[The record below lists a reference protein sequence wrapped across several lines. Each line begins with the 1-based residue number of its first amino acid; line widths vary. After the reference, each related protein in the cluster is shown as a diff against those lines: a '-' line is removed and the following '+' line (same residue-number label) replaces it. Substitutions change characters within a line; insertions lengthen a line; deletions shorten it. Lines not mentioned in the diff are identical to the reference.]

1 MRREPSLAVQAVFDG
16 KSPMEPTPSELSDE
30 ILVVAA
36 ILGDL
41 EAFEA
46 LVLRY
51 RSAVVRLSQSIVG
64 AEDAEDMAQ
73 DAFLLAFQ
81 ALPSIENPTR
91 FAAWLMAI
99 TRNRAL
105 RFHQKKQRLAPSPF
119 NEVLLENL
127 VSLSHPLLAIQAQE
141 MDEALQQALAM
152 LPKDYALVLQMR
164 FFDEIPL
171 KRISAFLEIPLS
183 TVKWRIHQGKH
194 LLRQH
199 IQSSSGEITW
209 KKNKN

>member
-1 MRREPSLAVQAVFDG
+1 
-16 KSPMEPTPSELSDE
+16 MEPTPSEISDE

-51 RSAVVRLSQSIVG
+51 RAAVVRLAQSIVG
-64 AEDAEDMAQ
+64 SGDAEDMAQ

-81 ALPSIENPTR
+81 ALPSIENPGR

-105 RFHQKKQRLAPSPF
+105 RFHQKKQRMASSSF
-119 NEVLLENL
+119 NDVLLENL
-127 VSLSHPLLAIQAQE
+127 VSLSHPLLEIQEQE
-141 MDEALQQALAM
+141 NDEVLQQALAT
-152 LPKDYALVLQMR
+152 LPTEYALVLQMR

-183 TVKWRIHQGKH
+183 TVKWRIHQGKQ
-194 LLRQH
+194 LLRKH
-199 IQSSSGEITW
+199 IQSSQGEIPW

>member
-1 MRREPSLAVQAVFDG
+1 
-16 KSPMEPTPSELSDE
+16 MEPTPSEISDE

-51 RSAVVRLSQSIVG
+51 RAAVVRLAQSIVG
-64 AEDAEDMAQ
+64 SGDAEDMAQ

-81 ALPSIENPTR
+81 ALPSIENPGR

-105 RFHQKKQRLAPSPF
+105 RFHQKKQRMASSSF
-119 NEVLLENL
+119 NDVLLENL
-127 VSLSHPLLAIQAQE
+127 VSLSHPLLEIQEQE
-141 MDEALQQALAM
+141 NDEVLQQALAT
-152 LPKDYALVLQMR
+152 LPTDYALVLQMR

-183 TVKWRIHQGKH
+183 TVKWRIHQGKQ
-194 LLRQH
+194 LLRKH
-199 IQSSSGEITW
+199 IQSSQGDFSW